1 MCDYAKLGLENLLKS
16 YKIDL
21 NDILRSFAPER
32 NGFSLNKQFW
42 KKVFSDTLPVLSG
55 YMVLGIG
62 FGMVLRAAGYGLP
75 FALAMSILIFAGSM
89 QYVAVG
95 LISGGASLITVAL
108 TTLLVNC
115 RHLFYGISMVDRYR
129 STGARKP
136 YLIFAL
142 TDETYSLVCREPEGL
157 APEQYNNYYLAVSLL
172 DQCYWVT
179 GSVLGSLFGSM
190 LSISME
196 GIDFTLTALFLTIVT
211 DQWLKEKR
219 HFPAIAGAAATLICR
234 IIFGSGSFLIPS
246 MLAITALLL
255 ADRRFGKEAKL

>member
-1 MCDYAKLGLENLLKS
+1 MD
-16 YKIDL
+16 
-21 NDILRSFAPER
+21 
-32 NGFSLNKQFW
+32 KQLI

-75 FALAMSILIFAGSM
+75 FALAMSALVYAGSM

-95 LISGGASLITVAL
+95 LISGGASLLTMGL

-129 STGARKP
+129 SVGARKP

-157 APEQYNNYYLAVSLL
+157 SPEQYPNYYLAVSLL

-190 LSISME
+190 LSFSLE

-211 DQWLKEKR
+211 DQWLKADR
-219 HFPAIAGAAATLICR
+219 HFPAVAGAIATFVCR
-234 IIFGSGSFLIPS
+234 VLFGSGSFLIPS

-255 ADRRFGKEAKL
+255 ADRHFKKEARI